1 MLSQTGRDLLRG
13 QADLENLEILGH
25 PIFRELLGG
34 LDRLSHPMY
43 QESRVAHDHPESQ
56 RLLWEEDSNL

>member
-13 QADLENLEILGH
+13 RADLENLEILGH

-34 LDRLSHPMY
+34 LDRLSHPLNP
-43 QESRVAHDHPESQ
+43 ESRVAHEHPESQ
-56 RLLWEEDSNL
+56 RLLWGEESNL

>member
-1 MLSQTGRDLLRG
+1 VLSQTGRDLLRG
-13 QADLENLEILGH
+13 RADLENLEILGH
-25 PIFRELLGG
+25 PILRELLGG

-43 QESRVAHDHPESQ
+43 QESRVAHDHLESQ